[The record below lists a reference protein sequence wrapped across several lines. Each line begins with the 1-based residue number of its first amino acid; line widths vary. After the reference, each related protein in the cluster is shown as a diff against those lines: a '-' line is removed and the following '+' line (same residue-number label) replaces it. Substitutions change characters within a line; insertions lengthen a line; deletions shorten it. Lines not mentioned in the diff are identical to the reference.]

1 MLWAGLALI
10 VAGIV
15 MLWKAADPFVVAAAR
30 LARIWGVSPVM
41 VGALVIGF
49 GTSAPELVVS
59 AVAAVRGELA
69 ESVGNVVG
77 SNAANLSLVLGVSL
91 VIAPVVGQ
99 LRVIRREG
107 IITLAAMA
115 AMMLAA
121 WDDRLARWEGVLL
134 VSGMAV
140 TTVFLLA
147 WSKRDVRTGAVGAVP
162 DPELDGM
169 IGEMSSPAAARSS
182 NAVPDPELD
191 GMIGEAGHKAAPEIG
206 RALVSLVGIVVGAW
220 LLVEGGSQVAD
231 VYGLAGGFVG
241 ATIFALGTSLPEL
254 VTAVAAARRKANELV
269 IGNLLGSNLFN
280 SFLVVGV
287 AGVVGAGHIGERRVW
302 EQVMM
307 MVIGVAVILMAAT
320 RPRLGRS
327 QGLTLLGLFVVFIV
341 VVGSNATV

>member
-1 MLWAGLALI
+1 MLWVGLALI
-10 VAGIV
+10 VAGIA
-15 MLWKAADPFVVAAAR
+15 MLWKAADSFVVAAAR

-59 AVAAVRGELA
+59 ALAAVRGELA

-77 SNAANLSLVLGVSL
+77 SNAANLSVVLGVSL

-107 IITLAAMA
+107 TITLAAMA

-140 TTVFLLA
+140 TTVLLLA
-147 WSKRDVRTGAVGAVP
+147 WSKRDVKAGVAGAVQ
-162 DPELDGM
+162 
-169 IGEMSSPAAARSS
+169 
-182 NAVPDPELD
+182 DPELD
-191 GMIGEAGHKAAPEIG
+191 GMIGEADHRAAPEIG

-287 AGVVGAGHIGERRVW
+287 AGVVGAGPIGERRVW
-302 EQVMM
+302 EHVMM

-320 RPRLGRS
+320 RPRLGRA
-327 QGLTLLGLFVVFIV
+327 QGLTLLGLFALFIV

>member
-1 MLWAGLALI
+1 MLWVGLALI
-10 VAGIV
+10 VVGIA

-59 AVAAVRGELA
+59 ALAAVRGELA

-99 LRVIRREG
+99 FRVIRREG

-115 AMMLAA
+115 GMLLAA
-121 WDDRLARWEGVLL
+121 WDDTLARWEGVLL

-140 TTVFLLA
+140 TTVLLLA
-147 WSKRDVRTGAVGAVP
+147 WSKRDVKAGVAGAVQ
-162 DPELDGM
+162 DPEL
-169 IGEMSSPAAARSS
+169 E
-182 NAVPDPELD
+182 
-191 GMIGEAGHKAAPEIG
+191 GMIGEADHRAAPEIG

-287 AGVVGAGHIGERRVW
+287 AGVVGAGPIGERRVW
-302 EQVMM
+302 EHVMM

-327 QGLTLLGLFVVFIV
+327 QGLTLLGLFALFIV